1 MSQQGF
7 LMKRSGGKFTGSS
20 YGNRKNKLD
29 RRWFRIREGA
39 LYYYK
44 QSSEM
49 KESTHHAGKVALEAG
64 DVFPT
69 DASADFSAVN
79 LYNLDGAS
87 TWPITMVSYLP
98 SHAGFGSAAFRS
110 VYTSSLPVVMPVVV

>member
-1 MSQQGF
+1 MARRTRKLSQRQMSQQGF
-7 LMKRSGGKFTGSS
+7 LMKRSGGKFAGSS

-49 KESTHHAGKVALEAG
+49 KESTHHAGKVALEGTQVLAG
-64 DVFPT
+64 G
-69 DASADFSAVN
+69 
-79 LYNLDGAS
+79 DGVTFALVTS
-87 TWPITMVSYLP
+87 SRILK
-98 SHAGFGSAAFRS
+98 GFAAFGLGGVSNTALRS
-110 VYTSSLPVVMPVVV
+110 KLGSLQ

>member
-39 LYYYK
+39 LYYYAELRDEGVDAPRG
-44 QSSEM
+44 QGGARG
-49 KESTHHAGKVALEAG
+49 HAGARRWRVA
-64 DVFPT
+64 
-69 DASADFSAVN
+69 
-79 LYNLDGAS
+79 
-87 TWPITMVSYLP
+87 
-98 SHAGFGSAAFRS
+98 
-110 VYTSSLPVVMPVVV
+110 